1 LAGAPQGSYDYVII
15 GAGSAGCVLANR
27 LSADPTITVCV
38 IEAGPK
44 DHLEFLHTPG
54 AMGLVL
60 MNKKYDWSYDA
71 KSDPDIRNG
80 QPIFCPRGKTLGGS
94 SSINGMVYVRGH
106 SSDYDRWADLGND
119 GWGYDDVLPYFRK
132 AEHNQRG
139 ADKYHGV
146 DGPLAVSD
154 SELKYTISKVFIEAA
169 KQAGMPVSDDF
180 CGENYEGYG
189 AYQFTIAN
197 GRRCSTAV
205 AYLHPAMNRH
215 NLTVMTEADVVA
227 IEFEGKCAV
236 GVTVEHRGRNTSITA
251 TREVILSAGSYNSPQ
266 VLMLSGVGDPDE
278 LSAHGIDL
286 VHALPGV
293 GKNLQEHADSAI
305 LTTSNFHGGVQFSLL
320 GMLEMIGE
328 GIEYWGAHLGKLRCS
343 LLESGGFLKTDPT
356 LDVPDVQL
364 HSLPLLFDDSGR
376 DLKLMRRD
384 GYSCHMCCLRPK
396 SRGTISLANANPAT
410 PPIIDHNFF
419 SHPDDLK
426 TMIAGIRLTRK
437 ILAAPAFDEYRID
450 EIHPGGDKQSDEEIG
465 LAIKEKLGI
474 VYHPVGTCKMG
485 NDEMAVVDSQL
496 RVHGIKN
503 LRVIDASIMPTLI
516 GANTNA
522 TAIMIGEKGAD
533 IIRTDA

>member
-1 LAGAPQGSYDYVII
+1 MNKNNIYDYVII

-27 LSADPTITVCV
+27 LSVDPSVSVCV

-44 DHLEFLHTPG
+44 DHLEFIHTPG

-106 SSDYDRWADLGND
+106 YSDYDHWAELGND
-119 GWGYDDVLPYFRK
+119 GWSYDEVLPYFRK
-132 AEHNQRG
+132 AEHNKRG

-154 SELKYTISKVFIEAA
+154 CEFNYTISNVFIDAA
-169 KQAGMPVSDDF
+169 KQAGMPMSDDF

-205 AYLHPAMNRH
+205 AYLRPVMNRH
-215 NLTVMTEADVVA
+215 NLTVLTEADVLS
-227 IEFEGKCAV
+227 IEFEGKRAV
-236 GVTVEHRGRNTSITA
+236 GVTVEHRGKNTSIKT

-266 VLMLSGVGDPDE
+266 LLMLSGVGDPDE

-286 VHALPGV
+286 VHALSGV
-293 GKNLQEHADSAI
+293 GKNLQEHADSAT
-305 LTTSNFHGGVQFSLL
+305 LTTSHYHGGVQFSLL
-320 GMLEMIGE
+320 GMLEMVGE
-328 GIEYWGAHLGKLRCS
+328 GIEYWGAHLGKLRSS
-343 LLESGGFLKTDPT
+343 LLESGGFLKTDPS

-376 DLKLMRRD
+376 DLRLMRRD
-384 GYSCHMCCLRPK
+384 GYSCHVCCLRPK
-396 SRGTISLANANPAT
+396 SRGTISLASANPTA

-426 TMIAGIRLTRK
+426 TMIAGVRLTRK
-437 ILAAPAFDEYRID
+437 ILAAPAFDKYRKE
-450 EIHPGGDKQSDEEIG
+450 EIHPGADKQTDEEIG
-465 LAIKEKLGI
+465 QAIKEKLGI
-474 VYHPVGTCKMG
+474 IYHPVGTCKMG

-496 RVHGIKN
+496 RVQGMEN

-522 TAIMIGEKGAD
+522 TAIMIAEKAADMIRNGA
-533 IIRTDA
+533 